1 MTNTIFL
8 DIDLISEELY
18 QLLLEEFYRQNPK
31 VKNDTLDNWII
42 SAETN
47 N

>member
-8 DIDLISEELY
+8 DVDLISEELY

-31 VKNDTLDNWII
+31 IENNILDNWII
-42 SAETN
+42 SAEIQK
-47 N
+47 